1 MVTSDVD
8 CVYRLHFV
16 ILPRALRS
24 TGYALPKE
32 PICPAVIGW
41 YLTAV
46 IGAIR
51 RNIPSAIGCL
61 ITLLVLSC
69 VFIFAIRPCAS
80 LQCSVGVLL
89 GKVSSTGSLSFI
101 WPAILDLELERTSTR

>member
-1 MVTSDVD
+1 MVFPQDLQHCKSHDVVTSDVD
-8 CVYRLHFV
+8 CVYRLYFV
-16 ILPRALRS
+16 ILPRALTS
-24 TGYALPKE
+24 TGYALLKE

-51 RNIPSAIGCL
+51 RNIPSAIGCR

-69 VFIFAIRPCAS
+69 VFIFADRRPS
-80 LQCSVGVLL
+80 LPFDLVL
-89 GKVSSTGSLSFI
+89 ST
-101 WPAILDLELERTSTR
+101 